1 MAEERPGTEPKRAEK
16 KPRKRREKKP
26 EQAPEIPA
34 IGLLREELAR
44 EESRHD
50 FRKRLWGIAM
60 GLIVAAAV
68 TALVATRLLVMI
80 RINGNSMEPT
90 LKQGEVIFLYRTKEI
105 EAGDIVG
112 FYYGG
117 RVLLKR
123 VVGVTGDQIEI
134 NQEGTVYVNG
144 EQLDEPYLTE
154 KRLGKCDIEFPCQVP
169 EGMIFVLGD
178 NRAVSVDSRIRGIG
192 CVEENQIVGR
202 AVFRAWPF
210 HRMELMR

>member
-1 MAEERPGTEPKRAEK
+1 M
-16 KPRKRREKKP
+16 
-26 EQAPEIPA
+26 PEIPS

-50 FRKRLWGIAM
+50 FRKRLWGVAV

-90 LKQGEVIFLYRTKEI
+90 LKEGEIVLLHRTKKV

-123 VVGVTGDQIEI
+123 AVGVAGDQIEI
-134 NQEGTVYVNG
+134 DKEGTLSVNG
-144 EQLDEPYLTE
+144 EELDEPYLTE
-154 KRLGKCDIEFPCQVP
+154 KSLGKCDVEFPCEVP

-178 NRAVSVDSRIRGIG
+178 NRAVSVDSRTRGIG

-210 HRMELMR
+210 SRMELMR